1 LNIKL
6 YSDINNIVKDLE
18 IQNKDVHDMKKK
30 LNSNFDNNVYLNEEK
45 RRIESDVSLL
55 NIIIFKR

>member
-18 IQNKDVHDMKKK
+18 IQNKDVHDMKKT
-30 LNSNFDNNVYLNEEK
+30 LNSNFNNNVYLNEEK